1 MIFRGKHAMK
11 LWAGPLL
18 LANAGIFTLTLCGGV
33 LAQGGPMQLGQK
45 PGATSAT
52 KTTPQSI
59 PIETD
64 PAVIVKR
71 ANAYFNGM
79 NTLVADFVQSGADN
93 RSVGGK
99 LYLQRPGKL
108 RFEYAHPSPLEI
120 IADGTS
126 LAIRNRKLNTQDVYF
141 INQTPLK
148 FLLKSNLDLAKDLR
162 ILNVS
167 ADPETTSIRAE
178 DKTTLGGAS
187 RITLIFNTA
196 DFTLSRWVVTDPQ
209 GNDTRVQ
216 LSELDLRQRLDR
228 SLFVIN
234 TERFDNP

>member
-1 MIFRGKHAMK
+1 
-11 LWAGPLL
+11 
-18 LANAGIFTLTLCGGV
+18 
-33 LAQGGPMQLGQK
+33 
-45 PGATSAT
+45 
-52 KTTPQSI
+52 
-59 PIETD
+59 
-64 PAVIVKR
+64 
-71 ANAYFNGM
+71 
-79 NTLVADFVQSGADN
+79 
-93 RSVGGK
+93 
-99 LYLQRPGKL
+99 
-108 RFEYAHPSPLEI
+108 
-120 IADGTS
+120 
-126 LAIRNRKLNTQDVYF
+126 
-141 INQTPLK
+141 LK

-167 ADPETTSIRAE
+167 ADTETTSIRAE

>member
-1 MIFRGKHAMK
+1 MK
-11 LWAGPLL
+11 LWSSPRLLGVAGV
-18 LANAGIFTLTLCGGV
+18 FTLALCGGAF
-33 LAQGGPMQLGQK
+33 AQGAPMQLGQK
-45 PGATSAT
+45 PSTTSGP
-52 KTTPQSI
+52 KTTPQSV
-59 PIETD
+59 PVETD
-64 PAVIVKR
+64 PAAIIKR
-71 ANAYFNGM
+71 ANTYFNGM
-79 NTLVADFVQSGADN
+79 STLVADFVQTGADG

-148 FLLKSNLDLAKDLR
+148 FLLKGNLDLAKDLR
-162 ILNVS
+162 ILSVS
-167 ADPETTSIRAE
+167 ADAEQTSIRGE

-216 LSELDLRQRLDR
+216 LSDLDLRQRLDR
-228 SLFVIN
+228 SLFVIS

>member
-1 MIFRGKHAMK
+1 MT

-18 LANAGIFTLTLCGGV
+18 LFKVGAFTAALCVGAF
-33 LAQGGPMQLGQK
+33 AQSGPMQLGQK
-45 PGATSAT
+45 PA
-52 KTTPQSI
+52 PQTGSRAA
-59 PIETD
+59 PPASPVETD
-64 PAVIVKR
+64 PTIIIKR

-79 NTLVADFVQSGADN
+79 HTLVADFVQSGADG

-99 LYLQRPGKL
+99 LYLQRPGRL

-148 FLLKSNLDLAKDLR
+148 FLLKGNLDLAKDLR
-162 ILNVS
+162 IMNVS
-167 ADPETTSIRAE
+167 ADQAQTSIRVE

-187 RITLIFNTA
+187 RITLFFNSE
-196 DFTLSRWVVTDPQ
+196 DFVLSRWVVTDPQ

-216 LSELDLRQRLDR
+216 LSNVDLHQRLDK
-228 SLFVIN
+228 SLFMIS

>member
-1 MIFRGKHAMK
+1 MK

-18 LANAGIFTLTLCGGV
+18 LVRAGVCTLALYGV
-33 LAQGGPMQLGQK
+33 ALAQSAPMQLGQK
-45 PGATSAT
+45 PASTGSKA
-52 KTTPQSI
+52 TTPST
-59 PIETD
+59 PVETD
-64 PAVIVKR
+64 PSIIVKR

-79 NTLVADFVQSGADN
+79 NTLVADFVQSGADG

-99 LYLQRPGKL
+99 LYLQRPGRL

-148 FLLKSNLDLAKDLR
+148 FLLKGNLDLAKDLR
-162 ILNVS
+162 ILNVT
-167 ADPETTSIRAE
+167 ADPEQTSIRAE

-216 LSELDLRQRLDR
+216 LSDLDLRQRLDR
-228 SLFVIN
+228 SLFVIS
-234 TERFDNP
+234 TGRFDNP

>member
-1 MIFRGKHAMK
+1 MK

-18 LANAGIFTLTLCGGV
+18 LASGVFTLALCGV
-33 LAQGGPMQLGQK
+33 TYAQGGPMQLGQK
-45 PGATSAT
+45 PSASSGSR
-52 KTTPQSI
+52 TTPPSV
-59 PIETD
+59 PVETD
-64 PAVIVKR
+64 PAIIIKR
-71 ANAYFNGM
+71 ANAYFNNM
-79 NTLVADFVQSGADN
+79 NTLVADFVQSGADGRN
-93 RSVGGK
+93 VAGK

-148 FLLKSNLDLAKDLR
+148 FLLKGNLDLAKDLR

-167 ADPETTSIRAE
+167 ADAEHTSIRAE

-196 DFTLSRWVVTDPQ
+196 DFTFSRWVVTDPQ

-216 LSELDLRQRLDR
+216 LSDLDIRQRLDR
-228 SLFVIN
+228 SLFVIS

>member
-1 MIFRGKHAMK
+1 MK
-11 LWAGPLL
+11 LLAGPLL
-18 LANAGIFTLTLCGGV
+18 LAKAGIFTLTLCGGV
-33 LAQGGPMQLGQK
+33 LAQDGPMQLGQK

-126 LAIRNRKLNTQDVYF
+126 LAIRNRRLNTQDVYF